1 MDKDDLNRQL
11 QSLRRK
17 LHEIVEVRGSLT
29 DPAVIAISE
38 QADQLIVALQQMQ
51 REEFHESLEDQNR
64 QQGYLDLRS

>member
-1 MDKDDLNRQL
+1 MDKDHLKRQL

-17 LHEIVEVRGSLT
+17 LHEIAEVRGSLT

-51 REEFHESLEDQNR
+51 REELNDSLLERNR
-64 QQGYLDLRS
+64 H

>member
-1 MDKDDLNRQL
+1 MDKDHLKRQL

-17 LHEIVEVRGSLT
+17 LYEIAEKRGSLT

-51 REEFHESLEDQNR
+51 REELNDSLLERNR
-64 QQGYLDLRS
+64 H